1 MKPGDEISS
10 ILNRAE
16 YNVLI
21 VAPFIRSEALSRLL
35 EVIPTDIETTVVTRW
50 RPSDLL
56 SGASDLDVYNL
67 ALSNGFSLF
76 VRQDLHAK
84 YFAVDNVCLVGSANV
99 TLTALGWKTP
109 ANLELLTTVLRTSDR
124 MKEFEDS
131 LMSGAVEV
139 TAAQHIRLK
148 NLLEKLKGSSL
159 VFYDAQSITALKPL
173 PPNWVPK
180 SRNPEELYS
189 VYSGNLDV
197 SRSALNTMNEE
208 LTIIGALPGLDE
220 EGFRAIVAA
229 TIAQSP
235 LIDRVIR
242 QIESKGHVT
251 ETELQAI
258 LAAIGT
264 EESKYNPRDV
274 LQVLERWFSYFLSD
288 HYETASDS
296 IKLIKAKKI

>member
-1 MKPGDEISS
+1 MKPGDEVSS
-10 ILNRAE
+10 ILNGAE

-21 VAPFIRSEALSRLL
+21 AAPFIRSEALIRLI
-35 EVIPTDIETTVVTRW
+35 EVIPTDVETTVVTRW

-56 SGASDLDVYNL
+56 SGVSDLEVYNL
-67 ALSNGFSLF
+67 AVSHGISLF

-84 YFAVDNVCLVGSANV
+84 YFAVDDECLVGSANV
-99 TLTALGWKTP
+99 TLTAFGWKTP
-109 ANLELLTTVLRTSDR
+109 ANLELLTTVSRNSDR

-131 LMSGAVEV
+131 LMSGAVKV
-139 TAAQHIRLK
+139 TAAHHARLK
-148 NLLEKLKGSSL
+148 NLLEKLKESSVVL
-159 VFYDAQSITALKPL
+159 TDAQIILDLKPI

-197 SRSALNTMNEE
+197 IRSALNTMKEE
-208 LTIIGALPGLDE
+208 RVVIGARPGLDE

-242 QIESKGHVT
+242 QIESMGQVT
-251 ETELQAI
+251 ETELHEI
-258 LAAIGT
+258 LTAIGV
-264 EESKYNPRDV
+264 EESSYNTRDV

>member
-1 MKPGDEISS
+1 MKLGDEVSS
-10 ILNRAE
+10 ILNGAK

-21 VAPFIRSEALSRLL
+21 AAPFIRSEALIRLID
-35 EVIPTDIETTVVTRW
+35 VIPTDIETTVVTRW

-56 SGASDLDVYNL
+56 SGVSDLAVYDL
-67 ALSNGFSLF
+67 TVSHGIPLF

-84 YFAVDNVCLVGSANV
+84 YFAVDDECLVGSANV

-109 ANLELLTTVLRTSDR
+109 ANLELLTTVSRNSDR
-124 MKEFEDS
+124 MKEFESS
-131 LMSGAVEV
+131 LMSGAVKV
-139 TAAQHIRLK
+139 TAAHHARLEH
-148 NLLEKLKGSSL
+148 LLKKLKESS
-159 VFYDAQSITALKPL
+159 VDFTNAQMISALKPL

-189 VYSGNLDV
+189 VYCGNLDV
-197 SRSALNTMNEE
+197 IRSALNTMKDE
-208 LTIIGALPGLDE
+208 LLVIGALPGLDE
-220 EGFRAIVAA
+220 DGFRAIVAA

-242 QIESKGHVT
+242 QIDSEGQVS
-251 ETELQAI
+251 ETELHAI
-258 LAAIGT
+258 LTAVGI
-264 EESKYNPRDV
+264 EEGKYNPRDV

-296 IKLIKAKKI
+296 IKLIKAQKI